1 MSTMEVLNLKKTIS
15 RVIDIVLICLIIF
28 LSFRLLQQRGI
39 IKTKVE
45 KMQKIPSFTVQD
57 VSGEEITDRIF
68 KDYDL
73 TIITVWS
80 TSCGAC
86 FNELEALNELY
97 KDFQNKNVNIIG
109 VVTSGERKIQEVKNI
124 SKDMELQ
131 FPNLIPDKKFNK
143 DFVKGVVG
151 TPTTLF
157 VDKNGKILDTST
169 GSYGTEGDIKFLSN
183 KVNDLMK

>member
-1 MSTMEVLNLKKTIS
+1 MEVVNLKKTIS
-15 RVIDIVLICLIIF
+15 KIIDIVLIVLIIF

-39 IKTKVE
+39 IKTKVG
-45 KMQKIPSFTVQD
+45 KMEEIPSFTVED

-73 TIITVWS
+73 TIVTVWS

-86 FNELEALNELY
+86 FNQLEALNKLY
-97 KDFQNKNVNIIG
+97 KDFQNGNINIIG
-109 VVTSGERKIQEVKNI
+109 VVTSGERKIEEVKEI
-124 SKDMELQ
+124 SGDMGLQ
-131 FPNLIPDKKFNK
+131 FLNLIPNKEFNK

-157 VDKNGKILDTST
+157 VDENGKILDIST
-169 GSYGTEGDIKFLSN
+169 GSYGTEGDIEFLSN
-183 KVNDLMK
+183 KVNELLNKE